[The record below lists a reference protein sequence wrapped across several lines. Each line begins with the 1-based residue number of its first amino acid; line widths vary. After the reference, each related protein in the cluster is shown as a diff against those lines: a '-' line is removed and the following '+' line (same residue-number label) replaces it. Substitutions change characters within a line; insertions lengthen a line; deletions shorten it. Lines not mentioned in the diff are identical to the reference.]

1 MLIEEPGSN
10 CGGTHAEMGRAP
22 NTTATSTLYSA
33 HNVITERRCGAQ
45 PREKRINQIS
55 TTGGAK
61 NKYQYPQNR
70 DKQALTVTLIPLK

>member
-33 HNVITERRCGAQ
+33 HNVITEQAAGAELNLG
-45 PREKRINQIS
+45 RKE
-55 TTGGAK
+55 
-61 NKYQYPQNR
+61 
-70 DKQALTVTLIPLK
+70 